1 MQSTLSEMGV
11 PPAFPDN
18 DPARQ
23 VFTNRTINLRAVQ
36 AIGFDMDYT
45 LIQYDVAAWEGI
57 AYQYG
62 LRSLAKTGFPVDGL
76 EFDESIALRGLVVD
90 VQVRRVCHHCN
101 ACALSSAA
109 CFPAMGAHGTSSPPL
124 ATRAG

>member
-1 MQSTLSEMGV
+1 M

-62 LRSLAKTGFPVDGL
+62 LRSLAKAGFPVDGL

-90 VQVRRVCHHCN
+90 VQVRRTC
-101 ACALSSAA
+101 
-109 CFPAMGAHGTSSPPL
+109 
-124 ATRAG
+124 R